1 MAISF
6 FIRHRAITELYKMKG
21 SAYVN
26 DIKYDEL
33 VRKVRQ
39 HEETIAQLVEI
50 IAVTNRRLSE
60 LDRKQGEQ
68 SHTYS
73 FT

>member
-1 MAISF
+1 MSEI
-6 FIRHRAITELYKMKG
+6 E
-21 SAYVN
+21 
-26 DIKYDEL
+26 YDEL

-50 IAVTNRRLSE
+50 IAVTNRRLAD
-60 LDRKQGEQ
+60 LDRKQQEQ

>member
-1 MAISF
+1 M
-6 FIRHRAITELYKMKG
+6 
-21 SAYVN
+21 N

>member
-1 MAISF
+1 M
-6 FIRHRAITELYKMKG
+6 G
-21 SAYVN
+21 

-33 VRKVRQ
+33 VRKVWQ

-60 LDRKQGEQ
+60 LDRKQREQ